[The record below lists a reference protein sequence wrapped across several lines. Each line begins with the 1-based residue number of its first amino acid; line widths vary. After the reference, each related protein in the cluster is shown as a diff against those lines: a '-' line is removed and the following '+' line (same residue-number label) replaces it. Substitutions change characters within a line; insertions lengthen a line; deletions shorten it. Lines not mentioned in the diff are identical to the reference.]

1 MAKIY
6 KGVIQSLLPQ
16 KGFGFITPVW
26 SSGNSRDN
34 IFFSLK
40 ETKGGKCYIPALAS
54 AEHRKEVIGKR
65 GTKTFVPNEPQVV
78 FFELEVMPDNKP
90 VAINIRDAQGVTPEE
105 AAEADKN
112 TEKPV
117 LSQPTEE
124 TVDLMVKPVESER
137 KMTLD
142 ELEAACDRS
151 LKKSRPTSKPV
162 ESVPAAAAVETEEQE
177 TTPSCETSNYSE
189 QEQLEIEEEEE
200 EDFQEDE
207 EEEIDPEEYGNYDEY
222 YK

>member
-1 MAKIY
+1 MANIY
-6 KGVIQSLLPQ
+6 KGLIQSLLPQ
-16 KGFGFITPVW
+16 QGFGFITPTW
-26 SSGNSRDN
+26 STGNSRDN

-54 AEHRKEVIGKR
+54 PEKRKEIVGKR
-65 GTKTFVPNEPQVV
+65 GTKTIVPIEPQVV
-78 FFELEVMPDNKP
+78 FFELEVLPDKKI

-112 TEKPV
+112 FEKPN
-117 LSQPTEE
+117 LGQPAQE
-124 TVDLMVKPVESER
+124 TVDLMVKPVEADR
-137 KMTLD
+137 KMSLE
-142 ELEAACDRS
+142 ELEAACDHS
-151 LKKSRPTSKPV
+151 TKKSRPAVKPV
-162 ESVPAAAAVETEEQE
+162 EAVPAAAAVEIEEQE
-177 TTPSCETSNYSE
+177 TTPSCETSIYSE